1 MNHPEANELS
11 ERELGILRLV
21 ATGATNKEIAQQLFI
36 SSNTVKVHLRNIFT
50 KIGAASRT
58 EAAMYA
64 VRIGLVQG
72 APAQIPAET
81 EEGPAA
87 VSLPAATE
95 GTTPSARTGSLPLP
109 ASRPRWQIGALA
121 AALLLLVGAALIA
134 LVQPG
139 LGEPTPSA
147 TLPAITVNPP
157 QWEAQADLPT
167 ARSAL
172 ALAAFE
178 NRIYAIGGQSAQGV
192 SGAVEYFDLETGQ
205 WTALPEKPLAVA
217 DAQAAVI
224 GGEIFVP
231 GGRLA
236 SGEPSPAL
244 EVYDISQNTWS
255 QRAPLPVAVSGYA
268 LAAYEGRLYLFG
280 GWDGQKALDSV
291 YEYDPSLDQW
301 TERSPMPSGRAFAG
315 AAIASGRVYVMGGWD
330 GADAL
335 TANEVYSP
343 TSEELPAGPWS
354 LAAPLP
360 EARYATGVATIADI
374 IYVVGG
380 LGQADTRIGLLYFSQ
395 NNTWQ
400 QTEPAPQPVGAHFG
414 MVSISTH
421 LHLVGGE
428 LAAQSSAQNL
438 AYQAILTLSIPL
450 IIK

>member
-1 MNHPEANELS
+1 MNQLEPNGLS
-11 ERELGILRLV
+11 ERELEILRLV
-21 ATGATNKEIAQQLFI
+21 ATGASNKEIAQQLYI

-50 KIGAASRT
+50 KISAVSRT

-64 VRIGLVQG
+64 VRLGLVQAAPEQASTEDENG
-72 APAQIPAET
+72 PPPEETAAPAPSPA
-81 EEGPAA
+81 
-87 VSLPAATE
+87 
-95 GTTPSARTGSLPLP
+95 PLV
-109 ASRPRWQIGALA
+109 RRRRWQIGALA
-121 AALLLLVGAALIA
+121 AALVLLAGAALIA
-134 LVQPG
+134 LVRPG
-139 LGEPTPSA
+139 VGEPPPSA
-147 TLPAITVNPP
+147 TLPAITANLP
-157 QWEAQADLPT
+157 QWEAQTSLPT

-178 NRIYAIGGQSAQGV
+178 NRIYAIGGQTAQGV
-192 SGAVEYFDLETGQ
+192 SGAVEVFDLETGQ
-205 WTALPEKPLAVA
+205 WAALTEKPLPVA

-224 GGEIFVP
+224 GGEIFLP

-255 QRAPLPVAVSGYA
+255 PRASLPVAVSGYA

-280 GWDGQKALDSV
+280 GWDGQKALNSV

-301 TERSPMPSGRAFAG
+301 TERSPMPSGRALAG

-330 GADAL
+330 GANAL
-335 TANEVYSP
+335 SANEVYAP

-360 EARYATGVATIADI
+360 EARYSMGVATIADI

-380 LGQADTRIGLLYFSQ
+380 LGQPDTRAGLLYFSQ

-414 MVSISTH
+414 LVSISTR

-428 LAAQSSAQNL
+428 LAAQPSAQNL
-438 AYQAILTLSIPL
+438 SYQAILTLSIP
-450 IIK
+450 IIVK